1 VLNVADPF
9 LERFNSK
16 SILNLFAAESVDPY
30 FWNDPNPTPNQFWI
44 YLPQNGEAGKLILE
58 KI

>member
-1 VLNVADPF
+1 MADPF

-44 YLPQNGEAGKLILE
+44 CLQQNGEAGKLILE
-58 KI
+58 KN